1 MAPQPQAA
9 RRKPAAV
16 SRARCGASIF
26 PPRLGSVDSRLLCWF
41 DTGEEGRGPSAIE
54 FRRDSY
60 ICSFGNDQIFVEEN
74 GADGSAYLDWL
85 AARIQ
90 QFPEGH
96 VHAWQ
101 GDAIVGQIE
110 MIIGSRGG
118 YINLFYLRPESR
130 GQGLGGELHA
140 YAVALLRRYR
150 VTVAGLSVSP
160 TNEPAVRYYQ
170 RHGWLDRGPR
180 PGAPHVHEME
190 LAISYS
196 GD

>member
-1 MAPQPQAA
+1 MLIRHA
-9 RRKPAAV
+9 
-16 SRARCGASIF
+16 
-26 PPRLGSVDSRLLCWF
+26 
-41 DTGEEGRGPSAIE
+41 GEEGRAPSAQMPSPELKFHAIDLARHGALAIE

-60 ICSFGNDQIFVEEN
+60 VCSFGNDQIFVEEN
-74 GADGSAYLDWL
+74 GADGRAYLDWL
-85 AARIQ
+85 TARIE

-130 GQGLGGELHA
+130 GHGLGDVLHA
-140 YAVALLRRYR
+140 YAVELMRRYR
-150 VTVAGLSVSP
+150 VGAVGLSVSP
-160 TNEPAVRYYQ
+160 TNERAVRYYR

-190 LAISYS
+190 LVLAGSR
-196 GD
+196 

>member
-1 MAPQPQAA
+1 ML
-9 RRKPAAV
+9 
-16 SRARCGASIF
+16 
-26 PPRLGSVDSRLLCWF
+26 LGPS
-41 DTGEEGRGPSAIE
+41 GGRGRTPSAQMPPPQLKFRVIDPVRHGALAIE

-60 ICSFGNDQIFVEEN
+60 VCSFGNDQIFVEEN

-85 AARIQ
+85 RARIE

-110 MIIGSRGG
+110 MIVGSRGG
-118 YINLFYLRPESR
+118 YINLFYLRHESR
-130 GQGLGGELHA
+130 GHGLGGELHA

-150 VTVAGLSVSP
+150 VGVAGLSVSP
-160 TNEPAVRYYQ
+160 TNERAVRYYQ

-190 LAISYS
+190 LEISYS
-196 GD
+196 D